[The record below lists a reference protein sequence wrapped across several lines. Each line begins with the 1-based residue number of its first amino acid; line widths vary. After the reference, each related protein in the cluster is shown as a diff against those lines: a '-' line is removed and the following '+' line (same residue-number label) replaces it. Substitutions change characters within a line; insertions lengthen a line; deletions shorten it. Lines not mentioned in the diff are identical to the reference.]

1 MPFEQICL
9 SPQCSFSSTEEGKEL
24 TIEEQSTRM
33 RLAVEEGLGLS
44 LLFFDTETT
53 GVPRNY
59 KAPASDLKNWPR
71 LVQIAWLLADDDGG
85 EIESAEYIVKPEGF
99 TIPAEAARIHGISTE
114 MAIRDGLDIKSVLAE
129 ALMCLGKVSQL
140 VGHNIDFDEKILG
153 AELLRAGHPNCV
165 ETKQRLCTMRSATD
179 YCRLPGPYGYKWPK
193 LEELHRKLFNQPLD
207 GAHRA
212 LVDVRA
218 CAKCYFELRRLKVM

>member
-1 MPFEQICL
+1 
-9 SPQCSFSSTEEGKEL
+9 
-24 TIEEQSTRM
+24 M

-153 AELLRAGHPNCV
+153 AELLRSGHPNCV

>member
-1 MPFEQICL
+1 
-9 SPQCSFSSTEEGKEL
+9 
-24 TIEEQSTRM
+24 M